1 MWLWLVGALLLLLD
15 FHLLL
20 LLLHITIIQTISFAE
35 EVAASSSAADGVKD
49 YYCCNICYDRQS
61 YNGRARSGGDSYLAL
76 KGDDVRSCTFS
87 FSRYTRE
94 EIIPLKIVCLHTIMS
109 L

>member
-20 LLLHITIIQTISFAE
+20 LLLHITIIQSISFAE

-49 YYCCNICYDRQS
+49 YYCCNICYDHRQS
-61 YNGRARSGGDSYLAL
+61 YNGRALSGGDS
-76 KGDDVRSCTFS
+76 
-87 FSRYTRE
+87 
-94 EIIPLKIVCLHTIMS
+94 
-109 L
+109 

>member
-35 EVAASSSAADGVKD
+35 EVAAPPQQPTALRTTIVATYVMTGNLITGGRERGRQLPSS
-49 YYCCNICYDRQS
+49 Q
-61 YNGRARSGGDSYLAL
+61 
-76 KGDDVRSCTFS
+76 GDDVRSCTFS

-94 EIIPLKIVCLHTIMS
+94 EIYL
-109 L
+109 